1 MKYIIPRIALRN
13 LSRQKKRSFLLGG
26 AIAFGIMIVTLI
38 NGFAGAFIQNVSENF
53 AYLMAG
59 HVFVQG
65 AEKTPSGKRLSVI
78 RDDSIIFAAV
88 RDSGLSYE
96 FATKTSEVSAS
107 LYFEGKRIQQTLTGL
122 DLATNLFIRE
132 RVVLRQGS
140 WDSIGPDSI
149 ILSEKIASRLN
160 VQPGDRITASFQ
172 TLTGQNNIAD
182 FTLAAI
188 SIDSGIIGSVM
199 SYVNLAYINEAIGL
213 RSGEY
218 MALGFM
224 LNDLKASEA
233 FATRLYTSMAGMGIQ
248 LFERSAKEESSTTTP
263 FQAMIRAQRKENWEG
278 SRYSVYTI
286 DDIVSQAKQI
296 VVALDGASLVILLV
310 LFAIVMIG
318 INNTFRMVMYERI
331 KEIGTMRAVG
341 VQRKEIKSLF
351 LNEALFLALGGAVAG
366 ILLALVAMS
375 LLSLIDFGMNTPA
388 FMIMKNG
395 HLSFFVPPL
404 RAVLNI
410 VVIAALTL
418 LAAYFPAKA
427 AAKMEPAV
435 ALRTAK

>member
-1 MKYIIPRIALRN
+1 
-13 LSRQKKRSFLLGG
+13 
-26 AIAFGIMIVTLI
+26 
-38 NGFAGAFIQNVSENF
+38 
-53 AYLMAG
+53 
-59 HVFVQG
+59 
-65 AEKTPSGKRLSVI
+65 
-78 RDDSIIFAAV
+78 
-88 RDSGLSYE
+88 
-96 FATKTSEVSAS
+96 
-107 LYFEGKRIQQTLTGL
+107 
-122 DLATNLFIRE
+122 
-132 RVVLRQGS
+132 
-140 WDSIGPDSI
+140 
-149 ILSEKIASRLN
+149 
-160 VQPGDRITASFQ
+160 
-172 TLTGQNNIAD
+172 
-182 FTLAAI
+182 
-188 SIDSGIIGSVM
+188 
-199 SYVNLAYINEAIGL
+199 
-213 RSGEY
+213 

-224 LNDLKASEA
+224 LKDLKASEA

-395 HLSFFVPPL
+395 HLSFFVPPF

>member
-1 MKYIIPRIALRN
+1 
-13 LSRQKKRSFLLGG
+13 
-26 AIAFGIMIVTLI
+26 
-38 NGFAGAFIQNVSENF
+38 NV
-53 AYLMAG
+53 L
-59 HVFVQG
+59 
-65 AEKTPSGKRLSVI
+65 
-78 RDDSIIFAAV
+78 
-88 RDSGLSYE
+88 
-96 FATKTSEVSAS
+96 
-107 LYFEGKRIQQTLTGL
+107 
-122 DLATNLFIRE
+122 
-132 RVVLRQGS
+132 
-140 WDSIGPDSI
+140 
-149 ILSEKIASRLN
+149 
-160 VQPGDRITASFQ
+160 PGDRITASFQ

-182 FTLAAI
+182 FTLAAV
-188 SIDSGIIGSVM
+188 SVDSSIIGSTM
-199 SYVNLAYINEAIGL
+199 AYVDLAYINQSIGL
-213 RSGEY
+213 KPEEY

-224 LNDLKASEA
+224 LGDLKAAEA
-233 FATRLYTSMAGMGIQ
+233 FAARLYTSMAGMGIQ
-248 LFERSAKEESSTTTP
+248 LFERSANEEGSAATP
-263 FQAMIRAQRKENWEG
+263 FQAMIRAQRTDEWEG

-341 VQRKEIKSLF
+341 VQRKEIRSLF
-351 LNEALFLALGGAVAG
+351 LNEAFFLAIGGAVSG
-366 ILLALVAMS
+366 IVLALIAMS

-404 RAVLNI
+404 RAVFN
-410 VVIAALTL
+410 VVIIAALTL